1 MSEFALEIQSLSHV
15 FGSYQV
21 LDNINL
27 QVVPGQIVAVVGP
40 SGCGKSTLLKAILGT
55 HPPTQGEI
63 LTDGMPVRG
72 PNRNVG
78 IVYQNYALYD
88 FLTAERNVSFGLKL
102 DETTLSMRL
111 FTPRKFLAT
120 RRVHLEK
127 SRAFLHQVG
136 LADACGKYP
145 AAMSGG
151 MKQRVAVAQAFIMR
165 PKIVLLDEPF
175 GALDEAM
182 REDLQMM
189 LLRFYQENL
198 IAKRD
203 GRRPEY
209 TILMVTHE
217 LNEAIYVAD
226 RVIGLSRF
234 HTQGDRG
241 AAIVYD
247 RPCPVFSPD
256 DPRDFSK
263 FVEQREELRRAV
275 FDENFIKDRN
285 EHVTFWKE
293 LGTLANS
300 VAAIPPQQ
308 PSGLLQPRV
317 DGSETPIQG
326 ILPTGDFPERN
337 QS

>member
-1 MSEFALEIQSLSHV
+1 MSKFALEIKSLSHV
-15 FGSYQV
+15 FGSFRVLHNIDLQV
-21 LDNINL
+21 L
-27 QVVPGQIVAVVGP
+27 PGQIVAVVGP

-88 FLTAERNVSFGLKL
+88 YLTAEKNVSFGLKM
-102 DETTLSMRL
+102 DETSMWMR
-111 FTPRKFLAT
+111 FLAT
-120 RRVHLEK
+120 RKYFAKRRDHLTK
-127 SRAFLHQVG
+127 SLAFLNVVG
-136 LADACGKYP
+136 LSEACGKYP
-145 AAMSGG
+145 HEMSGG

-175 GALDEAM
+175 GALDESM

-198 IAKRD
+198 IAKRE

-234 HTQGDRG
+234 HTQGAHG

-247 RPCPVFSPD
+247 RPCPVFRPD

-263 FVEQREELRRAV
+263 FVVQREELCKAV
-275 FDENFIKDRN
+275 FDENYIKDRN
-285 EHVTFWKE
+285 KYVTFWKE

-300 VAAIPPQQ
+300 VA
-308 PSGLLQPRV
+308 G
-317 DGSETPIQG
+317 T
-326 ILPTGDFPERN
+326 
-337 QS
+337 

>member
-1 MSEFALEIQSLSHV
+1 MSQYALEVKSLSHS
-15 FGSYQV
+15 FGSYRV
-21 LDNINL
+21 LDNIQL
-27 QVVPGQIVAVVGP
+27 QVYPGQIVAVVGP

-55 HPPTQGEI
+55 NPATSGEI
-63 LTDGMPVRG
+63 LTDGIPVRG

-78 IVYQNYALYD
+78 IVYQNYSLYD
-88 FLTAERNVSFGLKL
+88 FLNAEQNVSFGLKL
-102 DETTLSMRL
+102 DETSFLMRL
-111 FTPRKFLAT
+111 FAIRKYLSL
-120 RRVHLEK
+120 RKSHISK
-127 SRAFLHQVG
+127 SRDFLKQVG
-136 LADACGKYP
+136 LESACGKYP
-145 AAMSGG
+145 HEMSGG

-182 REDLQMM
+182 REDLQLM

-198 IAKRD
+198 LAKQE

-234 HTQGDRG
+234 HTQGDHG

-247 RPCPVFSPD
+247 KPCPIFSPE

-263 FVEQREELRRAV
+263 FSEQRDELRKAV
-275 FDENFIKDRN
+275 FDEEYIKDRN
-285 EHVTFWKE
+285 KYVTFWSE
-293 LGTLANS
+293 LSELANR
-300 VAAIPPQQ
+300 VAVP
-308 PSGLLQPRV
+308 
-317 DGSETPIQG
+317 
-326 ILPTGDFPERN
+326 N
-337 QS
+337 

>member
-1 MSEFALEIQSLSHV
+1 MSKYALEIKSLSHV
-15 FGSYQV
+15 FGSFRV
-21 LDNINL
+21 LDNIDL
-27 QVVPGQIVAVVGP
+27 QVLPGQIVAVVGP

-63 LTDGMPVRG
+63 LTDGIPMRG

-88 FLTAERNVSFGLKL
+88 FMTAERNVSFGLKL
-102 DETTLSMRL
+102 DETSMWMR
-111 FTPRKFLAT
+111 FLAT
-120 RRVHLEK
+120 RKYFAKRRGHLKK
-127 SRAFLHQVG
+127 SLEFLHVVG
-136 LADACGKYP
+136 LSDACGKYP
-145 AAMSGG
+145 HEMSGG

-198 IAKRD
+198 IAKKE

-234 HTQGDRG
+234 HTQGEKG

-247 RPCPVFSPD
+247 RPCPVFHPD

-263 FVEQREELRRAV
+263 FVEQREELRKAV
-275 FDENFIKDRN
+275 FDENYIKDRN
-285 EHVTFWKE
+285 KYVTFWRE
-293 LGTLANS
+293 LGTLAEAVS
-300 VAAIPPQQ
+300 SIT
-308 PSGLLQPRV
+308 S
-317 DGSETPIQG
+317 S
-326 ILPTGDFPERN
+326 
-337 QS
+337 

>member
-1 MSEFALEIQSLSHV
+1 MSQYALEVKSLSHS
-15 FGSYQV
+15 FGSYRV
-21 LDNINL
+21 LDNIQL
-27 QVVPGQIVAVVGP
+27 QVYPGQIVAVVGP

-55 HPPTQGEI
+55 NPATSGEI
-63 LTDGMPVRG
+63 LTDGIPVRG

-78 IVYQNYALYD
+78 IVYQNYSLYD
-88 FLTAERNVSFGLKL
+88 FLNAEQNVSFGLKL
-102 DETTLSMRL
+102 DETSFLMRL
-111 FTPRKFLAT
+111 FAIRKYLSL
-120 RRVHLEK
+120 RKSHISK
-127 SRAFLHQVG
+127 SRDFLKQVG
-136 LADACGKYP
+136 LESACGKYP
-145 AAMSGG
+145 HEMSGG

-182 REDLQMM
+182 REDLQLM

-198 IAKRD
+198 LAKQE

-234 HTQGDRG
+234 HTQGDHG

-247 RPCPVFSPD
+247 KPCPIFSPE

-263 FVEQREELRRAV
+263 FSEQRDELRKAV
-275 FDENFIKDRN
+275 FDEEYIKDRN
-285 EHVTFWKE
+285 KYVTFWSE
-293 LGTLANS
+293 LSELANR
-300 VAAIPPQQ
+300 VAE
-308 PSGLLQPRV
+308 PR
-317 DGSETPIQG
+317 
-326 ILPTGDFPERN
+326 
-337 QS
+337 

>member
-1 MSEFALEIQSLSHV
+1 MSQYALEVKSLSHS
-15 FGSYQV
+15 FGSYRV
-21 LDNINL
+21 LDNIQL
-27 QVVPGQIVAVVGP
+27 QVYPGQIVAVGGP

-55 HPPTQGEI
+55 NPATSGEI
-63 LTDGMPVRG
+63 LTDGIPVRG

-78 IVYQNYALYD
+78 IVYQNYSLYD
-88 FLTAERNVSFGLKL
+88 FLNAEQNVSFGLKL
-102 DETTLSMRL
+102 DETSFLMRL
-111 FTPRKFLAT
+111 FAIRKYLSL
-120 RRVHLEK
+120 RKSHISK
-127 SRAFLHQVG
+127 SRDFLKQVG
-136 LADACGKYP
+136 LESACGKYP
-145 AAMSGG
+145 HEMSGG

-182 REDLQMM
+182 REDLQLM

-198 IAKRD
+198 LAKQE

-234 HTQGDRG
+234 HTQGDHG

-247 RPCPVFSPD
+247 KPCPIFSPE

-263 FVEQREELRRAV
+263 FSEQRDELRKAV
-275 FDENFIKDRN
+275 FDEEYIKDRN
-285 EHVTFWKE
+285 KYVTFWSE
-293 LGTLANS
+293 LSELADR
-300 VAAIPPQQ
+300 VAGP
-308 PSGLLQPRV
+308 
-317 DGSETPIQG
+317 
-326 ILPTGDFPERN
+326 N
-337 QS
+337 

>member
-1 MSEFALEIQSLSHV
+1 MSKYALEIKSLSHV
-15 FGSYQV
+15 FGSFRV
-21 LDNINL
+21 LDNIDL
-27 QVVPGQIVAVVGP
+27 QVLPGQIVAVVGP

-63 LTDGMPVRG
+63 LTDGIPMRG

-102 DETTLSMRL
+102 DETSMWMR
-111 FTPRKFLAT
+111 FLAT
-120 RRVHLEK
+120 RKYFAKRRGHLKRSLE
-127 SRAFLHQVG
+127 FLQVVG
-136 LADACGKYP
+136 LSDACGKYP
-145 AAMSGG
+145 HEMSGG

-198 IAKRD
+198 IAKKE

-234 HTQGDRG
+234 HTQGEKG

-247 RPCPVFSPD
+247 RPCPVFHPD

-263 FVEQREELRRAV
+263 FVEQREELRKAV
-275 FDENFIKDRN
+275 FDENYIKDRN
-285 EHVTFWKE
+285 KYVTFWRE
-293 LGTLANS
+293 LGTLAEAVS
-300 VAAIPPQQ
+300 SIT
-308 PSGLLQPRV
+308 S
-317 DGSETPIQG
+317 S
-326 ILPTGDFPERN
+326 
-337 QS
+337 

>member
-1 MSEFALEIQSLSHV
+1 MVRRLKSVGIGSQVVSKYALEIKSLSHV
-15 FGSYQV
+15 FGSFRV
-21 LDNINL
+21 LDNIDL
-27 QVVPGQIVAVVGP
+27 QVLPGQIVAVVGP

-63 LTDGMPVRG
+63 LTDGIPMRG

-102 DETTLSMRL
+102 DETSMWMR
-111 FTPRKFLAT
+111 FLAT
-120 RRVHLEK
+120 RKYFAKRRGHLKK
-127 SRAFLHQVG
+127 SLEFLHVVG
-136 LADACGKYP
+136 LSDACGKYP
-145 AAMSGG
+145 HEMSGG

-198 IAKRD
+198 IAKKE

-234 HTQGDRG
+234 HTQGEKG

-247 RPCPVFSPD
+247 RPCPVFHPD

-263 FVEQREELRRAV
+263 FVEQREELRKAV
-275 FDENFIKDRN
+275 FDENYIKDRN
-285 EHVTFWKE
+285 KYVTFWRE
-293 LGTLANS
+293 LGTLAQAVS
-300 VAAIPPQQ
+300 
-308 PSGLLQPRV
+308 
-317 DGSETPIQG
+317 SEM
-326 ILPTGDFPERN
+326 
-337 QS
+337 SS

>member
-1 MSEFALEIQSLSHV
+1 MSEFALEVKSLSHV
-15 FGSYQV
+15 FGSYRV

-63 LTDGMPVRG
+63 FTDGIPVSG

-88 FLTAERNVSFGLKL
+88 FLSAEKNVNFGLKL
-102 DETTLSMRL
+102 DETSLLMRL
-111 FTPRKFLAT
+111 FAPRKYFAR
-120 RRVHLEK
+120 RRVHFER
-127 SRAFLHQVG
+127 SREFLHKVG
-136 LADACGKYP
+136 LADACGKFP
-145 AAMSGG
+145 KEMSGG

-182 REDLQMM
+182 REDLQIM

-198 IAKRD
+198 IAKRA

-263 FVEQREELRRAV
+263 FVEQREELRTAV
-275 FDENFIKDRN
+275 FDENDIKDRN
-285 EHVTFWKE
+285 EYVTFWKE
-293 LGTLANS
+293 LGTLADS
-300 VAAIPPQQ
+300 VANIK
-308 PSGLLQPRV
+308 
-317 DGSETPIQG
+317 E
-326 ILPTGDFPERN
+326 
-337 QS
+337 

>member
-1 MSEFALEIQSLSHV
+1 MSQYALEVKSLSHS
-15 FGSYQV
+15 FGNYRV
-21 LDNINL
+21 LDNIQL
-27 QVVPGQIVAVVGP
+27 QVYPGQIVAVVGP

-55 HPPTQGEI
+55 NPPTSGEI
-63 LTDGMPVRG
+63 LTDGIPVRG

-78 IVYQNYALYD
+78 IVYQNYSLYD
-88 FLTAERNVSFGLKL
+88 FLNAEQNVSFGLKL
-102 DETTLSMRL
+102 DETSFLMRL
-111 FTPRKFLAT
+111 FAIRKYLSL
-120 RRVHLEK
+120 RKSHLSK
-127 SRAFLHQVG
+127 SRDFLKQVG
-136 LADACGKYP
+136 LESACGKYP
-145 AAMSGG
+145 HEMSGG

-182 REDLQMM
+182 REDLQLM

-198 IAKRD
+198 LAKQE

-234 HTQGDRG
+234 HTQGDQG

-247 RPCPVFSPD
+247 KPCPIFSPE

-263 FVEQREELRRAV
+263 FSEQRDELRKAV
-275 FDENFIKDRN
+275 FDEEYIKDRN
-285 EHVTFWKE
+285 KYVTFWSE
-293 LGTLANS
+293 LSELANR
-300 VAAIPPQQ
+300 VAE
-308 PSGLLQPRV
+308 PR
-317 DGSETPIQG
+317 
-326 ILPTGDFPERN
+326 
-337 QS
+337 

>member
-1 MSEFALEIQSLSHV
+1 MSKYALEIKSLSHV
-15 FGSYQV
+15 FGSFRV
-21 LDNINL
+21 LDNIDL
-27 QVVPGQIVAVVGP
+27 QVLPGQIVAVVGP

-63 LTDGMPVRG
+63 LTDGIPMRG

-102 DETTLSMRL
+102 DETSMWMR
-111 FTPRKFLAT
+111 FLAT
-120 RRVHLEK
+120 RKYFAKRRGHLKK
-127 SRAFLHQVG
+127 SLEFLQVVG
-136 LADACGKYP
+136 LSDACGKYP
-145 AAMSGG
+145 HEMSGG

-198 IAKRD
+198 IAKKE

-234 HTQGDRG
+234 HTQGEKG

-247 RPCPVFSPD
+247 RPCPVFHPD

-263 FVEQREELRRAV
+263 FVEQREELRKAV
-275 FDENFIKDRN
+275 FDENYIKDRN
-285 EHVTFWKE
+285 KYVTFWRE
-293 LGTLANS
+293 LGTLAEAVSS
-300 VAAIPPQQ
+300 VT
-308 PSGLLQPRV
+308 S
-317 DGSETPIQG
+317 S
-326 ILPTGDFPERN
+326 
-337 QS
+337 